1 MDGNIEM
8 SARVEESHFF
18 CPVVGGFQT
27 QEQVMASAG
36 GSEDSPAGFGQ
47 SGQSFYNSRA
57 VPRGGPRNPR
67 GMMNGY
73 RGSSNGFRGT
83 RHKGAHGFVRHFE
96 VSAPFDSN
104 VSRHQG
110 AMKAIVP
117 LSLMLRAVVMVKP
130 SLTIHETIPTTPT
143 SG

>member
-1 MDGNIEM
+1 MDGNTEM
-8 SARVEESHFF
+8 SAHFEDSHFL
-18 CPVVGGFQT
+18 CPVVGGFQS

-36 GSEDSPAGFGQ
+36 GSEDSSAGFGQ
-47 SGQSFYNSRA
+47 AGQSFYNSRA
-57 VPRGGPRNPR
+57 APRGGPRNPR

-73 RGSSNGFRGT
+73 RGSSNGFRGM
-83 RHKGAHGFVRHFE
+83 RHKRAHSLMRHFE
-96 VSAPFDSN
+96 VSARFNLN

-117 LSLMLRAVVMVKP
+117 LSLMLQAVVMVKP

>member
-1 MDGNIEM
+1 M
-8 SARVEESHFF
+8 SALFQESPFF
-18 CPVVGGFQT
+18 CLVVAGFQT

-36 GSEDSPAGFGQ
+36 ASEDSSAGFGQ

-83 RHKGAHGFVRHFE
+83 THKRAHGLMRHFK

-110 AMKAIVP
+110 AMKAIGP
-117 LSLMLRAVVMVKP
+117 LSLTLQAAVMVRP
-130 SLTIHETIPTTPT
+130 SLTIPETIPTTPT
-143 SG
+143 SGWVYLYS